1 MRKQPQL
8 KEENK
13 DYLLVGNQESSII
26 ITTWISPYC
35 PHCANIVTDILSLY
49 DKTNGN
55 IQWRIYWAGKADKHS
70 YYNKVQLHLIAI
82 YKEDKQKFMLAIKNG
97 ISIIRPLYLQLKVI
111 IDYLLAV

>member
-1 MRKQPQL
+1 M
-8 KEENK
+8 
-13 DYLLVGNQESSII
+13 GNQESSII

>member
-1 MRKQPQL
+1 MDQS
-8 KEENK
+8 
-13 DYLLVGNQESSII
+13 LLPSLCKYSNRY
-26 ITTWISPYC
+26 T
-35 PHCANIVTDILSLY
+35 LLY